1 MSEKRNLRNLSR
13 IDYKKLHTTGVKMI
27 KENESESKEE
37 SGKMENID
45 SQKIMRYKL
54 LQEEITDYMDENPTN
69 STLVHI
75 KDIDTCID
83 EITRLRSQFRAI
95 YIEFSIP

>member
-1 MSEKRNLRNLSR
+1 MNEKRNLRNLSR
-13 IDYKKLHTTGVKMI
+13 IDYKKLHKTGVKMV
-27 KENESESKEE
+27 KENESENNEK

-45 SQKIMRYKL
+45 SQKMMRYKL